1 VRLVASI
8 LLVSQR
14 GDHRGAIL
22 LGRGGSL
29 AKAVVMEDLLRSGLV
44 QSGLFPITW
53 VSGKRRLRATMK
65 PVRQRII
72 YAYGAHACMNRGQEK
87 RWG

>member
-1 VRLVASI
+1 MGCVLGTPPQGGVGV
-8 LLVSQR
+8 LPTLKTLTL
-14 GDHRGAIL
+14 L

-72 YAYGAHACMNRGQEK
+72 YAYGAHACMNRG
-87 RWG
+87 